1 MKKSFKSLIA
11 LSLTS
16 ILIAGCSSKEE
27 VYDCDADP
35 NCINDYKIEDQLQK
49 NQPLYNRLAREKNDR
64 ISRDL
69 TNSFYLD
76 ERKSAA
82 IEQGGFKPTLGMNNP
97 AYRGDEYPFN
107 VKYDLTRRYQNSGNG
122 ANGVGS
128 YRNVL
133 VDEVF
138 SSSRARKMSD
148 YSYYELGRWQRLCD
162 GSDGRSMDSLDWK
175 YVRKNRDAF
184 PIELF
189 DTCVLPSG
197 TTLSKHGIPTPA
209 EYRSYSKNYKNAT
222 AQQNN
227 NGGGYSLVRVNEQ
240 PANNDHLLGVHET
253 NNKVSPQE
261 LFNNSS
267 DSGITVTTVPYEEVM
282 AKEASK
288 KNKNT
293 YKKTTAAKTPVAEP
307 VITTKETSDLDYLE
321 KEIR

>member
-16 ILIAGCSSKEE
+16 ILIAGCSSSEE
-27 VYDCDADP
+27 KLYDCDADP
-35 NCINDYKIEDQLQK
+35 NCINDYKIENQLQK
-49 NQPLYNRLAREKNDR
+49 NQSLYNRLAREKNDR

-97 AYRGDEYPFN
+97 AYRGDEYPSN
-107 VKYDLTRRYQNSGNG
+107 VKYDLARRYQNSGNG
-122 ANGVGS
+122 ADGVGS
-128 YRNVL
+128 YRNVP

-162 GSDGRSMDSLDWK
+162 GSDGRSMDGLDWK

-197 TTLSKHGIPTPA
+197 TTLSRHGIKTPA
-209 EYRSYSKNYKNAT
+209 EYRSYSKNYKGST
-222 AQQNN
+222 AQKNDN
-227 NGGGYSLVRVNEQ
+227 VGGGYSLVRVNEE
-240 PANNDHLLGVHET
+240 PANSSHLLGVHESG
-253 NNKVSPQE
+253 NQVSPIE
-261 LFNNSS
+261 LFQRDA
-267 DSGITVTTVPYEEVM
+267 DSKITVTPVDYKDTV
-282 AKEASK
+282 AGKKEAEQK
-288 KNKNT
+288 
-293 YKKTTAAKTPVAEP
+293 AKAKASSGATVKEP
-307 VITTKETSDLDYLE
+307 VISKSDIDYIE